1 MNIGSTLVQATN
13 LVLLISNSNADV
25 RKFVVWKKDGKN
37 LTEVLQNMQIE
48 RIAVEDTAKVF
59 EHPLET
65 GAVIVDHEVFE
76 PKRATI
82 QAYIANDDR
91 TTLTQLKQLYL
102 SGTILTIRAQNKVID
117 KVIIASNPH
126 EITGQVFDKTLYS
139 ISFREAQEVSPTYA
153 KMPPQKVRNKA
164 NASRVNSG
172 VKQAKKQKQS
182 LALGSGKAIIGLIK
196 R

>member
-1 MNIGSTLVQATN
+1 MNIGSTLIQATN

-25 RKFVVWKKDGKN
+25 RKFVVWTKVGEN

-65 GAVIVDHEVFE
+65 GAVIVDHEIFE

-82 QAYIANDDR
+82 QAYIANDDMM
-91 TTLTQLKQLYL
+91 TLKQLEQLYL

-117 KVIIASNPH
+117 KVIIASKPH

-139 ISFREAQEVSPTYA
+139 ISFREAQEVTPTYA
-153 KMPPQKVRNKA
+153 KMPPQKVRRKA

-172 VKQAKKQKQS
+172 VKQATPVNKSWIKS
-182 LALGSGKAIIGLIK
+182 AIWGG
-196 R
+196 RT

>member
-1 MNIGSTLVQATN
+1 MNIGSTLIQATN

-25 RKFVVWKKDGKN
+25 RKFVVWKKDGDK
-37 LTEVLQNMQIE
+37 LTEVLQDMQIE

-65 GAVIVDHEVFE
+65 GAVIVDHEIFE

-82 QAYIANDDR
+82 QAYIANDDMM
-91 TTLTQLKQLYL
+91 TLKQLEQLYL

-117 KVIIASNPH
+117 KVIIASKPH

-139 ISFREAQEVSPTYA
+139 ISFREAQEVTPTYA
-153 KMPPQKVRNKA
+153 KMPSQKVRRKA
-164 NASRVNSG
+164 NASRVNTG
-172 VKQAKKQKQS
+172 AKQAKPVKKS
-182 LALGSGKAIIGLIK
+182 WLKSATSGG
-196 R
+196 RT